1 MATSATRFRSW
12 RARRAKKRPF
22 LAFIAGK
29 LAGFIELGDD
39 ALEVKNT
46 VVREEF
52 QVKVSENYCWRI
64 LCKPR

>member
-1 MATSATRFRSW
+1 MMREH
-12 RARRAKKRPF
+12 